1 MNALKQLR
9 KKKGVNQA
17 EVANAIGTTQPVYA
31 NYELGKREPSF
42 DTLKA
47 LADYFDVS
55 VDELLG
61 FSKQQTTNRICELRM
76 SCGWTQGELA
86 DKLGVSVSAISAYEK
101 GKRQPNP
108 EKLNAL
114 ADLFGVSVDAVL
126 GREYS
131 SQNPETKPTPMSNFV
146 SKATVHIPIIGH
158 VRAGCDTLAE
168 QSVEG
173 YMEAAPD
180 LLKRWPD
187 AAAIKVWGDSMEPEL
202 REGDCVI
209 ISRQAET
216 KSGDIAVV
224 CVNGNEGAVK
234 RVRWDDAGLDL
245 IPSNP
250 AYGTQHFSSE
260 DVERLPVVIVAR
272 VVRMIRDL

>member
-1 MNALKQLR
+1 MKNLKLLR
-9 KKKGVNQA
+9 KLKGASQQD
-17 EVANAIGTTQPVYA
+17 VADFVGVTQSGYQR
-31 NYELGKREPSF
+31 YETGQREPPIEI
-42 DTLKA
+42 LK
-47 LADYFDVS
+47 
-55 VDELLG
+55 
-61 FSKQQTTNRICELRM
+61 
-76 SCGWTQGELA
+76 
-86 DKLGVSVSAISAYEK
+86 KLSEY
-101 GKRQPNP
+101 
-108 EKLNAL
+108 
-114 ADLFGVSVDAVL
+114 FGVSIPELISDSA
-126 GREYS
+126 
-131 SQNPETKPTPMSNFV
+131 NPQWLSFEQPTPDFV
-146 SKATVHIPIIGH
+146 SITTVKIPIIGH
-158 VRAGCDTLAE
+158 IRAGCDTLAE

-187 AAAIKVWGDSMEPEL
+187 AAAIKIWGNSMEPEL

-234 RVRWDDAGLDL
+234 RVRWDDAGLDI

-272 VVRMIRDL
+272 VVRIIRDL

>member
-1 MNALKQLR
+1 MD
-9 KKKGVNQA
+9 
-17 EVANAIGTTQPVYA
+17 EV
-31 NYELGKREPSF
+31 
-42 DTLKA
+42 
-47 LADYFDVS
+47 
-55 VDELLG
+55 LG
-61 FSKQQTTNRICELRM
+61 FSKQQTTNRICELRKNE
-76 SCGWTQGELA
+76 GWTQEELGE
-86 DKLGVSVSAISAYEK
+86 KLGVTKVTISSYER
-101 GKRQPNP
+101 GTRQPNP
-108 EKLNAL
+108 KMLNAL
-114 ADLFGVSVDAVL
+114 ATLFGVSVDEIL
-126 GREYS
+126 GRETS
-131 SQNPETKPTPMSNFV
+131 SPNRENDPAPMSDFIFP
-146 SKATVHIPIIGH
+146 KTVHIPIIGH

-187 AAAIKVWGDSMEPEL
+187 AAAIKIWGNSMEPEL

-260 DVERLPVVIVAR
+260 DVEKLPVVIVAR